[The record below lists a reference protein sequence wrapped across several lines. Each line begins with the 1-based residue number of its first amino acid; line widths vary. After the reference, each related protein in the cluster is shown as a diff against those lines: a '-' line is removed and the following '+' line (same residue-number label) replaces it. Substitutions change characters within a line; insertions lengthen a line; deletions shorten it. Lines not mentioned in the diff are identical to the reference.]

1 MANTHKPVLVKEV
14 LQYLAPKSNENMI
27 DGTVGEG
34 GHAQLILEKTGPDG
48 KMLGIDWDETQIE
61 NSKNNLA
68 EFGGR
73 AAVVEGSYKDIKEIA
88 TAAQFEEVQG
98 ILLDV
103 GYSSWQ
109 IEGLRKGFSF
119 SKDEALDM
127 RYSMKNPLTVAE
139 IINQWPEKELEKII
153 EEYGEEKF
161 ARQIAKKIAETR
173 EDKKIETTF
182 ELKEIIGQAI
192 PGKFQHGGIHY
203 ATRTFQAL
211 RIAVNGELDN
221 LEQALPKALDMLEPG
236 GRLVVISFHSLE
248 DRIVKNFFRDKAQQG
263 SATILTKKP
272 IEATEEET
280 SQNPRSRSAK
290 LRAIIKK

>member
-1 MANTHKPVLVKEV
+1 
-14 LQYLAPKSNENMI
+14 MI